1 MGEKCLTVFPS
12 WQRLYGMKRRYDSI
26 IVGAGP
32 AGSSAAYLLA
42 KAGMRV
48 LLVDKYAFP
57 RNKLCGGLLSGRAQ
71 KVFADIF
78 EESLRP
84 AIEYVSHGISLYAG
98 NSLLNSLDDCPP
110 LHLTSRH
117 VFDNYLLEL
126 AQKHGAETLQA
137 CAVRTVDSSNNTV
150 QLENGNTLQANFIIG
165 ADGVLSRVAG
175 SLHPDILDKRR
186 LGLGLEI
193 EIPRGMFE
201 RDITVPEIYFGLV
214 RWGYGWIFPKADTL
228 TIGIGGV
235 LSKNGPMKALFHQF
249 LQQLFG
255 SVPDFP
261 MKGHYLPFRR
271 YRNAP
276 GKASILLTGDAAG
289 LVEPITGEGIAFAMQ
304 SGQFAAEAIL
314 QAARRQDPSLAYPF
328 YRKRYRHFTSILNY
342 AHIMTYLLFPPKME
356 MLFVK
361 LLPKSKV
368 PLVKQMELLN
378 DRIDYKEFLGFLV
391 NKLLRYTIKKF

>member
-1 MGEKCLTVFPS
+1 
-12 WQRLYGMKRRYDSI
+12 MKHKYDSI

-42 KAGMRV
+42 KAGMQV
-48 LLVDKYAFP
+48 LLIDKYAFP

-71 KVFADIF
+71 KVFAGIF
-78 EESLRP
+78 EESWRP
-84 AIEYVSHGISLYAG
+84 AIEYVSHGVSFYAG
-98 NSLLNSLDDCPP
+98 DSLLNCLDDCPP

-126 AQKHGAETLQA
+126 AEKRGAESLQA
-137 CAVRTVDSSNNTV
+137 CAVRTVDISNNTV
-150 QLENGNTLQANFIIG
+150 QLANGKTLQADFIIG
-165 ADGVLSRVAG
+165 ADGVLSQVAR

-193 EIPRGMFE
+193 EVPRGMFE
-201 RDITVPEIYFGLV
+201 RDVTVPEIYFGLV
-214 RWGYGWIFPKADTL
+214 RWGYGWLFPKAETL

-235 LSKNGPMKALFHQF
+235 LSKNSSMKPLFHHF

-261 MKGHYLPFRR
+261 IEGHYLPFRR
-271 YRNAP
+271 YRKAP
-276 GKASILLTGDAAG
+276 GKASTLLVGDAAG

-314 QAARRQDPSLAYPF
+314 QAARQQNPSLAYTC
-328 YRKRYRHFTSILNY
+328 YRKQYRHFSSILNY
-342 AHIMTYLLFPPKME
+342 AHLMTYFLFPSKME
-356 MLFVK
+356 KLFIK
-361 LLPKSKV
+361 LLPESKL
-368 PLVKQMELLN
+368 PLMKQMELLN
-378 DRIDYKEFLGFLV
+378 DEIGYKEFLGTLV
-391 NKLLRYTIKKF
+391 NYLLRYAFKKTDWNKSP